1 MASYQSLSAQFNPV
15 QPPMDVDFMGKVL
28 MAKEGQTNANI
39 AQIDE
44 TLGQLKIQEN
54 MLIGDQRK
62 ARFANNVQTLL
73 DEVNKSGKLNLQSGD
88 FTRRMK
94 NYVTTALDDYTLDH
108 IAKANNIRA
117 FQADVAEKKKKG
129 DGSYNDVNYAYS
141 AYKGGLQEYVNEQ
154 TDELGNLS
162 YVPNVSWQKELKDL
176 SENIEKYDTEIKKT
190 WTENGYIY
198 TREGKVMSADKL
210 KNIAQTFLTDGAK
223 KQMTVDGWA
232 SIHQG
237 NTEEER
243 VSNTKTA
250 FNDFKIRTLD
260 AEKENVLLAKAEAA
274 KTGSETDKKNAEI
287 AQENYDNLEK
297 GLNNIYE
304 NGSAEQMYGT
314 IYKESTLNSFAN
326 TFKYNTVDITDIK
339 GDTTYMAK
347 VKMDYDMQRDAVK
360 DAQWKADYDL
370 KSIEVNGGAQ
380 GTFQTKADFGAEVP
394 EAGNVQQKAF
404 EEIDGLDNVINSKVN
419 ELYNTLDEDT
429 QKAIDLEVKN
439 SKGLKNK
446 EDVLIEYAQGGKI
459 SHADAD
465 ALNTLIV
472 DRFSKQE
479 EYQKYKKEAEKEAEA
494 SLDTPQLVER
504 LYNNPNIKI
513 MWKGNDGKERM
524 YSAKEVLVNNGIVD
538 SQGKK
543 LKNLKDN
550 KAVFEGIKKSMLADK
565 ALSAKQVYDYKNYIS
580 QLANSLG
587 ENIKDIIVKGETQY
601 TQGSG
606 MGQYMGAIATSET
619 LNPNSKTAKFIA
631 EHKKRGG
638 YNRAGIFSEDDSFDD
653 IPEADSYFQKTDPSK
668 INLRIGEK
676 IMANAKTSF
685 GLVTTVRPG
694 TPEYADIAQQVGFDL
709 KGNLPIEL
717 KKIPDQPNMISVS
730 LGAGSATKIKP
741 TEIPNEQ
748 KLRIED
754 LSQRV
759 LSQVNLYN
767 TKPKITL
774 ENFPPVKQKATYSD
788 MKGVTLAG
796 FAKQYY
802 GGTDKNSVYLASL
815 TTKEGASNF
824 YFSQFADK
832 LGTEDKP
839 TLLGKTIKNIINS
852 PDTYVEAQ
860 KTINADGIFI
870 LPVIVKG
877 DTTVFTPNPT
887 TEEGLINENNTDIAY
902 KNMKFNP
909 QKYVNEYLISV
920 LKSNNQNQIDKLT
933 KIYGE

>member
-1 MASYQSLSAQFNPV
+1 MASYQSLSAQFSQIQ
-15 QPPMDVDFMGKVL
+15 QPLDVDFMGKVL

-62 ARFANNVQTLL
+62 ERFANNVQTLL

-117 FQADVAEKKKKG
+117 FQADVTDRKKKG

-237 NTEEER
+237 NTEDER

-274 KTGSETDKKNAEI
+274 KTGSDTDKKNAEI

-446 EDVLIEYAQGGKI
+446 
-459 SHADAD
+459 
-465 ALNTLIV
+465 
-472 DRFSKQE
+472 
-479 EYQKYKKEAEKEAEA
+479 
-494 SLDTPQLVER
+494 
-504 LYNNPNIKI
+504 
-513 MWKGNDGKERM
+513 
-524 YSAKEVLVNNGIVD
+524 
-538 SQGKK
+538 
-543 LKNLKDN
+543 
-550 KAVFEGIKKSMLADK
+550 
-565 ALSAKQVYDYKNYIS
+565 
-580 QLANSLG
+580 
-587 ENIKDIIVKGETQY
+587 
-601 TQGSG
+601 
-606 MGQYMGAIATSET
+606 
-619 LNPNSKTAKFIA
+619 
-631 EHKKRGG
+631 
-638 YNRAGIFSEDDSFDD
+638 
-653 IPEADSYFQKTDPSK
+653 
-668 INLRIGEK
+668 
-676 IMANAKTSF
+676 
-685 GLVTTVRPG
+685 
-694 TPEYADIAQQVGFDL
+694 
-709 KGNLPIEL
+709 
-717 KKIPDQPNMISVS
+717 
-730 LGAGSATKIKP
+730 
-741 TEIPNEQ
+741 
-748 KLRIED
+748 
-754 LSQRV
+754 
-759 LSQVNLYN
+759 
-767 TKPKITL
+767 
-774 ENFPPVKQKATYSD
+774 
-788 MKGVTLAG
+788 
-796 FAKQYY
+796 
-802 GGTDKNSVYLASL
+802 
-815 TTKEGASNF
+815 
-824 YFSQFADK
+824 
-832 LGTEDKP
+832 
-839 TLLGKTIKNIINS
+839 
-852 PDTYVEAQ
+852 
-860 KTINADGIFI
+860 
-870 LPVIVKG
+870 
-877 DTTVFTPNPT
+877 
-887 TEEGLINENNTDIAY
+887 
-902 KNMKFNP
+902 
-909 QKYVNEYLISV
+909 
-920 LKSNNQNQIDKLT
+920 
-933 KIYGE
+933 